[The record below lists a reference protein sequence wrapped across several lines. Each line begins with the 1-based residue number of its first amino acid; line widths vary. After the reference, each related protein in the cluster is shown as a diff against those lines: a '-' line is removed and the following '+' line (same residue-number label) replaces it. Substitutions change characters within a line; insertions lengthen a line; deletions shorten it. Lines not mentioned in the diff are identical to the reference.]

1 MKVRQSLLNGPMP
14 EPGSELASELASN
27 IRTID
32 RSDAPGLHSVQ
43 GIRAVMRDRLTV
55 LGWSDRVRIK
65 SSCGI
70 TISAMNRGIG
80 LCVQTGNMARFYAD
94 LMKLQLVFA
103 DGLANGALY
112 VIPTKRAAQ
121 ELGSNVVNYERVVAE
136 ARLFAK
142 IITVPLVVL
151 GFEDEEGA

>member
-1 MKVRQSLLNGPMP
+1 MKVRQTLLNGPLP
-14 EPGSELASELASN
+14 EPGPELASELVSTM
-27 IRTID
+27 RTID
-32 RSDAPGLHSVQ
+32 RPDAPGLHSVQ

-112 VIPTKRAAQ
+112 VIPTKKAAQ
-121 ELGSNVVNYERVVAE
+121 ELGSNMVNYERVVAE
-136 ARLFAK
+136 TRLFAK
-142 IITVPLVVL
+142 IITVPLLVL